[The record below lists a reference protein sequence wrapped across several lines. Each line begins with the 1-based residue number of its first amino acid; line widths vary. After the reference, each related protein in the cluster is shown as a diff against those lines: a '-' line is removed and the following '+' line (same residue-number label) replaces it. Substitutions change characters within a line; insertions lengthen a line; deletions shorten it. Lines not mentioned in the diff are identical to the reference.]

1 MTIGRMSIVRNA
13 DRYFTIALDEY
24 NDNKMRG
31 LIFHN
36 QNMAGVAF
44 ESFFELMLYM
54 DGVFHEMGYPKQT
67 VQVRNFPDTDTLDKS
82 AKVSNET
89 ERQGKLATFRL
100 FVQYC
105 YHASW
110 QGAIIWEGNEKREQF
125 DSELQLIQILDQKL
139 CGKRIITQKQQFIN
153 TCHVAIESY
162 ERGEITGNYQNIPAE
177 VVEKYNEPVDFAKT
191 LSDFIK
197 FSGYENE
204 SLKYGLNYGQMISS
218 DACNL
223 CRKGGKLGSFS
234 IKILFCEH
242 NTCQGIIFWRE
253 GRQQVAFRS
262 FKEMFSMIASAV
274 ESSKDNHSK
283 TISHRTH
290 TSLIAS
296 GSK

>member
-24 NDNKMRG
+24 NESNMKG

-44 ESFFELMLYM
+44 ESFFELMFYM
-54 DGVFHEMGYPKQT
+54 DGVFNEMGYPKQT
-67 VQVRNFPDTDTLDKS
+67 VQVRNFPDTETLDKS
-82 AKVSNET
+82 AKVSNEA
-89 ERQGKLATFRL
+89 ERQGKRATFCL

-110 QGAIIWEGNEKREQF
+110 QGAIIWEGSEKREPF

-139 CGKRIITQKQQFIN
+139 CGKRISTQKLQFVN

-177 VVEKYNEPVDFAKT
+177 VVEQFNEPVDLAKT
-191 LSDFIK
+191 LSNFIE
-197 FSGYENE
+197 FSRYENK

-218 DACNL
+218 DACKL
-223 CRKGGKLGSFS
+223 CRKGGRLGSFS

-253 GRQQVAFRS
+253 GKQQEAFRS
-262 FKEMFSMIASAV
+262 FKEMLSMIASAV
-274 ESSKDNHSK
+274 ESLKDNRKETLNHSAY
-283 TISHRTH
+283 TALT
-290 TSLIAS
+290 AS
-296 GSK
+296 ASK